1 MTEGKPGEKSETGV
15 VRIDIAGYRE
25 VIRNRDFRLL
35 WLGQVQTAIGD
46 WIIVAAL
53 FAFVDHLSGG
63 KSYGISLVMAAKF
76 MPAVFL
82 GFLAGAFIDRFD
94 RKKILMASDLARAGL
109 YVILPF
115 SPNLLTICVLVFII
129 ETFTVVYGP
138 ARDASVPELVPPEQ
152 LVKANSLNQ
161 MTLYASMAFGTAIA
175 GAIISLFTWLQRV
188 EPIFFGRFLDPNV
201 AVFIIDAA
209 SCVLS
214 AYLIYL
220 IAGFKRRPREKE
232 EKVST
237 GVLMRDLREGFQ
249 YLWRTPF
256 TRTMI
261 LLALACFLGGGTM
274 YVLVV
279 GYVKYVLGAG
289 DATFMYILTVLLV
302 GMMVGSILSGFLRE
316 RHMTDVMLGR
326 AICLFGGS
334 VIAFSLVSVLWIS
347 FILVIVAGLLL
358 GYAAVGMIA
367 LMQMKLDEA
376 FRGRAFATI
385 QTIMRASIFASIVIA
400 GPIADLVNAL
410 GRRLALKPVSF
421 MFFRIGGSFKGVAD
435 GTVVDFRYLLNGPQ
449 LVLMLGGTAMLVAGL
464 FGTRSFKKGAR
475 REQQA

>member
-1 MTEGKPGEKSETGV
+1 
-15 VRIDIAGYRE
+15 
-25 VIRNRDFRLL
+25 
-35 WLGQVQTAIGD
+35 
-46 WIIVAAL
+46 
-53 FAFVDHLSGG
+53 
-63 KSYGISLVMAAKF
+63 
-76 MPAVFL
+76 
-82 GFLAGAFIDRFD
+82 
-94 RKKILMASDLARAGL
+94 
-109 YVILPF
+109 
-115 SPNLLTICVLVFII
+115 
-129 ETFTVVYGP
+129 
-138 ARDASVPELVPPEQ
+138 
-152 LVKANSLNQ
+152 
-161 MTLYASMAFGTAIA
+161 
-175 GAIISLFTWLQRV
+175 
-188 EPIFFGRFLDPNV
+188 
-201 AVFIIDAA
+201 
-209 SCVLS
+209 
-214 AYLIYL
+214 
-220 IAGFKRRPREKE
+220 
-232 EKVST
+232 
-237 GVLMRDLREGFQ
+237 
-249 YLWRTPF
+249 
-256 TRTMI
+256 
-261 LLALACFLGGGTM
+261 M